1 MMKRFN
7 DWLGD
12 KLAFWLST
20 MGCFYLIS
28 IAILATLFFQRPE
41 GVQAW
46 LLFWVT
52 VFFQGV
58 ALPVLGYVARK
69 SGEKQ
74 EQVLNETHDAVM
86 EELVLV
92 RELVRKEL
100 EIAKEERAALRKL
113 VESSLKNN

>member
-1 MMKRFN
+1 VKRFN

-12 KLAFWLST
+12 KLAYWLST
-20 MGCFYLIS
+20 MPCFYLIS
-28 IAILATLFFQRPE
+28 VAILATLFFQRPQ
-41 GVQAW
+41 GLQAW

-58 ALPVLGYVARK
+58 ALPVLGYVSRK

-86 EELVLV
+86 EELRMVKEELVLAKQER
-92 RELVRKEL
+92 RELHKIL
-100 EIAKEERAALRKL
+100 HEISKY
-113 VESSLKNN
+113 NNR

>member
-1 MMKRFN
+1 LRRFN

-12 KLAFWLST
+12 KLANGLST
-20 MGCFYLIS
+20 MACFYIIS
-28 IAILATLFFQRPE
+28 VAILATLFFQRPV

-58 ALPVLGYVARK
+58 ALPVLGYVSRK
-69 SGEKQ
+69 SGERQ

-86 EELVLV
+86 QELAIVK
-92 RELVRKEL
+92 KEL
-100 EIAKEERAALRKL
+100 ELAREERKMLRELLHEIHKQQTRG
-113 VESSLKNN
+113 